1 MFETEGLIGTG
12 AAPAVLSYLFHRIE
26 DRLDGRPTLLIVD
39 EGWLA
44 LDDEGFAGQ
53 LREWLKTLRKKNASV
68 VFATQSLA
76 DIDGTAI
83 APAIIESCPT
93 RLFLPNERAIEP
105 QITAIYRRFGL
116 NDRQIEI
123 LARATP
129 KRDYYCQSRRGNRL
143 FELGLEEFALA
154 FTAASSK
161 TDQAMIERVLAEHG
175 RDGFVTGWLAAR
187 GLGWAADLIPGLIK
201 QEGLVMT
208 RRRHLSAVSA
218 LAIAIACTASP
229 TSAQLIVFDP
239 NNYAQNVLTAARALQ
254 QINNQIT
261 SLQNQAQ
268 MLINQAKNLASLPYS
283 SLQQLE
289 QSIQRTQQ
297 LLGQAQRIAYDVK
310 QIDQAFS
317 TTYAPVSTSASDQ
330 ALIANAQTRWQNSVA
345 GLQDALRVQATVVG
359 NLDTHRKEM
368 SALVSSSQGATG
380 ALQASQAGN
389 QLLGL
394 QAQQLADLT
403 AAVAAQGRAQ
413 NLETAQRT
421 AAQDQGREQLRRF
434 LALGR
439 GYQPST
445 IRMFHQ

>member
-1 MFETEGLIGTG
+1 MNRISCLAAVG
-12 AAPAVLSYLFHRIE
+12 A
-26 DRLDGRPTLLIVD
+26 T
-39 EGWLA
+39 A
-44 LDDEGFAGQ
+44 LTVSF
-53 LREWLKTLRKKNASV
+53 T
-68 VFATQSLA
+68 TPPSLA
-76 DIDGTAI
+76 
-83 APAIIESCPT
+83 
-93 RLFLPNERAIEP
+93 
-105 QITAIYRRFGL
+105 Q
-116 NDRQIEI
+116 
-123 LARATP
+123 
-129 KRDYYCQSRRGNRL
+129 
-143 FELGLEEFALA
+143 
-154 FTAASSK
+154 
-161 TDQAMIERVLAEHG
+161 V
-175 RDGFVTGWLAAR
+175 V
-187 GLGWAADLIPGLIK
+187 
-201 QEGLVMT
+201 
-208 RRRHLSAVSA
+208 
-218 LAIAIACTASP
+218 
-229 TSAQLIVFDP
+229 VFDP

-289 QSIQRTQQ
+289 QSIQRTQA
-297 LLGQAQRIAYDVK
+297 LLAQAQRIAYDIK
-310 QIDQAFS
+310 QIDRAFS
-317 TTYAPVSTSASDQ
+317 TTYAPALTNTADK

-368 SALVSSSQGATG
+368 SALVSASQGATG

-434 LALGR
+434 LSSGR
-439 GYQPST
+439 SYQPS
-445 IRMFHQ
+445 IVRMFHQ